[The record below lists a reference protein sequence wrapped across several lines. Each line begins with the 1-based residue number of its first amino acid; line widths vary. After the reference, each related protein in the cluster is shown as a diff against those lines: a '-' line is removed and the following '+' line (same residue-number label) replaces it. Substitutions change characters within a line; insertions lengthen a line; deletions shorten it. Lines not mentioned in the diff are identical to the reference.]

1 MASVEMRPGGDAESR
16 SDGNNN
22 RVSSD
27 VHGYLGIEKKMK
39 VHLPQ
44 ASRKHNEVPD
54 NIKCGVCHKIIKFK
68 RNLAKHMSDSHESTG
83 KLSCEYCD
91 KNFSSRFNLDRHL
104 KSKNCLWN
112 LSHECKNCKARFVSL
127 EKLEVHKTKNCPK
140 KYFCSVCFE
149 FFSSKVKFLTHRNI
163 HVNDVV

>member
-91 KNFSSRFNLDRHL
+91 KNFPSRFNLDRHL
-104 KSKNCLWN
+104 KSKNCILN
-112 LSHECKNCKARFVSL
+112 QSHQCKNCKARFVSQV
-127 EKLEVHKTKNCPK
+127 KLEIHKLKNCPK
-140 KYFCSVCFE
+140 KYF
-149 FFSSKVKFLTHRNI
+149 
-163 HVNDVV
+163 